1 MPLPE
6 PKRPVV
12 FSGENS
18 MIRLYRSSGEDIVA
32 AASYWRCTYSEYGEG
47 NALVVWA
54 DPVETRL
61 GELAPHAVYADNLAM
76 GRMVTTEFNQY
87 LRGYQNR
94 GFGEMAPR
102 PARFFQQADGRRQ
115 HRVTCLTGEV
125 TIELLWQDVLD
136 ASLCFFDN
144 TSGSRK
150 FEVSSVICPCARA
163 SISVD
168 GKSAVA
174 EVRRQAGTTESS
186 AFLALS
192 ETWVAR

>member
-18 MIRLYRSSGEDIVA
+18 MIRLFRSGSEDIVA
-32 AASYWRCTYSEYGEG
+32 AASYWRCTFSEFGEG
-47 NALVVWA
+47 NALVIWA
-54 DPVETRL
+54 DPVASGL
-61 GELAPHAVYADNLAM
+61 GDAAPHAVYADNLAM

-94 GFGEMAPR
+94 GFGELAPR
-102 PARFFQQADGRRQ
+102 PARFFQQGDGRRQ
-115 HRVTCLTGEV
+115 HRVTCLTGDV

-136 ASLCFFDN
+136 ASLCVLDN

-150 FEVSSVICPCARA
+150 FEVSTVICPCARA
-163 SISVD
+163 SISVN
-168 GKSAVA
+168 GKSATA
-174 EVRRQAGTTESS
+174 EIRRQKGSTDSS